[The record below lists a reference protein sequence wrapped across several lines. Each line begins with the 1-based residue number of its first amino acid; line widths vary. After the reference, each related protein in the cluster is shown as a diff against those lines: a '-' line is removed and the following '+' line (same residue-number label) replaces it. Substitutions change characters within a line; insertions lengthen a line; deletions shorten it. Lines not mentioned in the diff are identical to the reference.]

1 MTSVEVSTGRSRESI
16 SVTKDNLNV
25 ASVEVSTRR
34 PLGSVSVTKVVKNT
48 VIADDGRLN
57 AVESGGLSAYVHT
70 QATPSTEWVVNHN
83 LTFTPSVTVVN
94 NAGEVL
100 IGEVQF
106 TGEQQITVR
115 FTAATSGL
123 VYLS

>member
-1 MTSVEVSTGRSRESI
+1 MSGQSVEVG
-16 SVTKDNLNV
+16 
-25 ASVEVSTRR
+25 TRR
-34 PLGSVSVTKVVKNT
+34 PRGSVTIAKVVKNT

-57 AVESGGLSAYVHT
+57 AVESSGLSTYVHT
-70 QATPSTEWVVNHN
+70 QATPSTEWVVNYN
-83 LTFTPSVTVVN
+83 LGYKPSVTVVN

-106 TGEQQITVR
+106 TAEQQVTVR
-115 FTAATSGL
+115 FTAPFSGK

>member
-1 MTSVEVSTGRSRESI
+1 MNNNR
-16 SVTKDNLNV
+16 SVT
-25 ASVEVSTRR
+25 
-34 PLGSVSVTKVVKNT
+34 VTKVVKNT
-48 VIADDGRLN
+48 VVVDHGRLN
-57 AVESGGLSAYVHT
+57 AVALGGLSAYTHT

-94 NAGEVL
+94 NSGEVL

-106 TGEQQITVR
+106 TGTQQITVR

>member
-1 MTSVEVSTGRSRESI
+1 MT
-16 SVTKDNLNV
+16 
-25 ASVEVSTRR
+25 SVEVSTRR
-34 PLGSVSVTKVVKNT
+34 PRGSVSVTKVVKNT

-57 AVESGGLSAYVHT
+57 AVASSDTVPSYTHT
-70 QATPSTEWVVNHN
+70 QGTPSTEWVVNHN
-83 LTFTPSVTVVN
+83 LSFKPSVTVVN

-106 TGEQQITVR
+106 TGTQQITVR

>member
-1 MTSVEVSTGRSRESI
+1 MTSVD
-16 SVTKDNLNV
+16 VT
-25 ASVEVSTRR
+25 TRR
-34 PLGSVSVTKVVKNT
+34 PRGSVSVTKVVKNT

-57 AVESGGLSAYVHT
+57 AVESGGFQYYYVHT
-70 QATPSTEWVVNHN
+70 QAIPATEWVVNHN

-94 NAGEVL
+94 NSEEVL

-115 FTAATSGL
+115 FTAPFSGK